1 MKARYILSVIVGA
14 IFTSILMGACGED
27 RWAGYAEQTKTD
39 RWIYDTMQVHYYWQ
53 DAIISYDEANFFTEP
68 FKFFKSLLSKEDGK
82 NGNPYSTIDSLHTS
96 NTTRSIAYTEYSY
109 GFDFAL
115 YQLEGSK
122 YAALILYVAD
132 NSPADEIGL
141 KRGDWI
147 IDMNGE
153 AITRNNYS
161 ILFGSNQLDVTI
173 GYYDAEQNAIVALE
187 EKLTLPAARAIED
200 NPVYYKN
207 TYEVA
212 GKQVGYLVYNHF
224 TAGPTE
230 NSNEYDNDL
239 RAASNYFASKQV
251 DEFILDLRYN
261 NGGALGC
268 AQLLCN
274 ILAPAS
280 ALNQT
285 MGYIEYNENYNPR
298 EHSFS
303 FNQEMLKEGNNLNLK
318 RLYVL
323 TTNSTASS
331 SEIIINCLRPYMEV
345 IVVGDQTEGKNVGS
359 LSYKNEELQLIMRPI
374 VCKVYNANH
383 ESNYSN
389 GFKAD
394 VTIKESSDLARFLP
408 FGDTNEL
415 LLGTALELIEGGD
428 IEEAPETRSSNKF
441 QLVENSLQRRATG
454 SVWID

>member
-14 IFTSILMGACGED
+14 IITSIAMGSCGED

-39 RWIYDTMQVHYYWQ
+39 RWIYDTMRVHYYWQ
-53 DAIISYDEANFFTEP
+53 DAIISYDKANFFSEP
-68 FKFFKSLLSKEDGK
+68 FNFFKSLLSKEDGK
-82 NGNPYSTIDSLHTS
+82 NGYHYSTIDSLHTS
-96 NTTRSIAYTEYSY
+96 NTTRSIAYTEHSY
-109 GFDFAL
+109 GFEFAL

-122 YAALILYVAD
+122 YAALILYVAA

-153 AITRNNYS
+153 NITKNNYS
-161 ILFGSNQLDVTI
+161 TLFGSNQLEVTI

-187 EKLTLPAARAIED
+187 EKLTLPAARAIDD

-230 NSNEYDNDL
+230 DSNNYDNDL
-239 RAASNYFASKQV
+239 RTASNFFANKGV
-251 DEFILDLRYN
+251 NEFILDLRYN
-261 NGGALGC
+261 NGGSLGC

-280 ALNQT
+280 ALNQP
-285 MGYIEYNENYNPR
+285 MGYIEYNENYKPR

-303 FNQEMLKEGNNLNLK
+303 FSEELLQNGKNLDLK

-323 TTNSTASS
+323 TTNNTASS

-359 LSYKNEELQLIMRPI
+359 LSYKNEELKLIMQPI

-383 ESNYSN
+383 ESDYSN

-394 VTIKESSDLARFLP
+394 VVAKESNNLAQFLP

-415 LLGTALELIEGGD
+415 LLSTALALIEGGD
-428 IEEAPETRSSNKF
+428 IEEAPETRSSSNF
-441 QLVENSLQRRATG
+441 QLVRNSLERRATG